1 MGIIVIIKEIRNMN
15 RRCMK
20 KSLSCGLL
28 ILSILSGW
36 GLQAQVLNEQVMKF
50 GTVLDR
56 IQKYYVDS
64 TNQELLVE
72 DAIKGLLKELD
83 PHSSYLTPKE
93 VEEMNE
99 PLQGN
104 FEGIGVSFNI
114 LNDTVY
120 IISPISGGPSEKV
133 GIMAGDRIIKVDGKN
148 IAGIS
153 ITNDQVFA
161 LLKGKKGTRVNIS
174 ILRKGEGLIDFD
186 VTRDKIPIYSVDAS
200 YNAGEGIGYI
210 KLNRFSMTTMD
221 EFQKAIKSLKEENVK
236 NLILDLTGNGG
247 GYLDVAISLADQFLE
262 SNKLV
267 LYTQG
272 VNSPKQEYFSTREG
286 SFEKGHLVILIDE
299 GSASA
304 SEIVTGA
311 IQDWDRG
318 IIVGRRSYGKGL
330 VQKQMPLPDRSMIR
344 LTVAKYYTPTGRLI
358 QKPYKM
364 DREDYDKDLLNRY
377 MNGEM
382 AHKDSIHF
390 PDSLKYYTL
399 KNTRLVYGGGGIMP
413 DYFVSIDTSYYSDYY
428 RQLIRKGLLNRF
440 VLQYVDSR
448 RNELHKKYPD
458 FASFKSGFTLTEDF
472 LTGFYNFASE
482 NGLPKN
488 DKDLALSGNQI
499 QLLLKSYIAR
509 DLWSNNEFFEIIN
522 DNDPK
527 FETAM
532 NILRN
537 WDKYEV
543 MLLNTR

>member
-1 MGIIVIIKEIRNMN
+1 MN
-15 RRCMK
+15 GRCMK
-20 KSLSCGLL
+20 KNISYSLL
-28 ILSILSGW
+28 ILSIFSGW
-36 GLQAQVLNEQVMKF
+36 GLHAQVLNEQVMKF

-64 TNQELLVE
+64 TNQEMLVE

-161 LLKGKKGTRVNIS
+161 LLKGKKGTQVNIN

-186 VTRDKIPIYSVDAS
+186 VVRDKIPIYSVDAS

-221 EFQKAIKSLKEENVK
+221 EFQKSIKSLKEENVE

-262 SNKLV
+262 NNKLV
-267 LYTQG
+267 LFTQG
-272 VNSPKQEYFSTREG
+272 VNSPKQEYYSTRDG

-330 VQKQMPLPDRSMIR
+330 VQKQMPLPDQSMIR

-364 DREDYDKDLLNRY
+364 NREDYDKDLLNRY

-440 VLQYVDSR
+440 VLQYVDMR
-448 RNELHKKYPD
+448 RSELHKKYAD
-458 FASFKSGFTLTEDF
+458 FAGFKSGFILTEDF
-472 LTGFYNFASE
+472 LTSFYNFATE
-482 NGLPKN
+482 NGLQKN

-499 QLLLKSYIAR
+499 QLLLKAYIAR
-509 DLWSNNEFFEIIN
+509 DLWSNNEFFEVIN
-522 DNDPK
+522 DSDPK

-537 WDKYEV
+537 WDKYEA
-543 MLLNTR
+543 MLLNSK

>member
-1 MGIIVIIKEIRNMN
+1 
-15 RRCMK
+15 MK
-20 KSLSCGLL
+20 KSIRPGFL
-28 ILSILSGW
+28 ILCLLSGW
-36 GLQAQVLNEQVMKF
+36 ALHAQVLNEQVLKF

-64 TNQELLVE
+64 TNQEMLVE

-120 IISPISGGPSEKV
+120 IISPISGGPSEKS
-133 GIMAGDRIIKVDGKN
+133 GILSGDRIIKVNGKN

-153 ITNDQVFA
+153 ITNDQVFS
-161 LLKGKKGTRVNIS
+161 LLKGKKGTKVNLS
-174 ILRKGEGLIDFD
+174 ILRKGEGIVEFE
-186 VTRDKIPIYSVDAS
+186 VVRDKIPIYSVDAS
-200 YNAGEGIGYI
+200 YDAGDGIGYI
-210 KLNRFSMTTMD
+210 KLNRFSMTTME
-221 EFQKAIKSLKEENVK
+221 EFQKALKNLKERNIK

-262 SNKLV
+262 NNKLV

-272 VNSPKQEYFSTREG
+272 VNSPKQEYYSTREG

-364 DREDYDKDLLNRY
+364 NRDEYDKDLLNRY

-390 PDSLKYYTL
+390 PDSLKFYTL

-428 RQLIRKGLLNRF
+428 RQVIRKGLLNRF
-440 VLQYVDSR
+440 VLQYVDIR
-448 RNELHKKYPD
+448 RSELHETYPD
-458 FASFKSGFTLTEDF
+458 FASFKKSFELNDDF
-472 LTGFYNFASE
+472 VTRFYSYAAE
-482 NGLPKN
+482 NGVPKN
-488 DKDLALSGNQI
+488 DKEIALSGNQI
-499 QLLLKSYIAR
+499 QLLLKSYVAR

-522 DNDPK
+522 DSDPK

-543 MLLNTR
+543 MLLNTSNSSGN

>member
-1 MGIIVIIKEIRNMN
+1 
-15 RRCMK
+15 
-20 KSLSCGLL
+20 
-28 ILSILSGW
+28 
-36 GLQAQVLNEQVMKF
+36 
-50 GTVLDR
+50 VLDR

-64 TNQELLVE
+64 INQDLLVE

-133 GIMAGDRIIKVDGKN
+133 GILSGDRVIKVDGKN

-153 ITNDQVFA
+153 ITNDQVFG
-161 LLKGKKGTRVNIS
+161 LLKGKKGTKVNLS
-174 ILRKGEGLIDFD
+174 ILRKGEGLVEFN
-186 VTRDKIPIYSVDAS
+186 VVRDKIPIYSIDAS

-210 KLNRFSMTTMD
+210 KLNRLSMTTME
-221 EFQKAIKSLKEENVK
+221 EFQKALKSLKEQDVK
-236 NLILDLTGNGG
+236 SLILDLTGNGG

-272 VNSPKQEYFSTREG
+272 INSPKQEYYSTRDG

-311 IQDWDRG
+311 VQDWDRG
-318 IIVGRRSYGKGL
+318 IVVGRRSYGKGL
-330 VQKQMPLPDRSMIR
+330 VQKQMPLPDQSMIR

-358 QKPYKM
+358 QKPYKINR
-364 DREDYDKDLLNRY
+364 DDYDKDLINRFI
-377 MNGEM
+377 NGEM
-382 AHKDSIHF
+382 AHKDSIHL
-390 PDSLKYYTL
+390 PDSLKFYTL

-413 DYFVSIDTSYYSDYY
+413 DFFVSIDTSYYSDYY
-428 RQLIRKGLLNRF
+428 RQVIRKGLLNRY
-440 VLQYVDSR
+440 VLEYVDSR
-448 RNELHKKYPD
+448 RKEIHKLYPD
-458 FASFKSGFTLTEDF
+458 FAGFKNGFILSDEFLSGFYE
-472 LTGFYNFASE
+472 FAAR
-482 NGLPKN
+482 NGVPKN
-488 DKDLALSGNQI
+488 DKDIALSGDQI
-499 QLLLKSYIAR
+499 QLLLRSYIAR
-509 DLWSNNEFFEIIN
+509 DLWTNNEFFEIAN
-522 DNDPK
+522 ENDPK
-527 FETAM
+527 VETAM

-543 MLLNTR
+543 MLLNTK

>member
-1 MGIIVIIKEIRNMN
+1 MN

-56 IQKYYVDS
+56 IQRYYVDS
-64 TNQELLVE
+64 INQEMLVE

-200 YNAGEGIGYI
+200 YNAGDGIGYI

-221 EFQKAIKSLKEENVK
+221 EFQKAIKTLKEENVK

-262 SNKLV
+262 TNKLV

-272 VNSPKQEYFSTREG
+272 VNSPKQEYYSTRDG

-364 DREDYDKDLLNRY
+364 DRDDYDKDLLNRY

-428 RQLIRKGLLNRF
+428 RQLIRKGLLNRY
-440 VLQYVDSR
+440 VLQYVDAR
-448 RNELHKKYPD
+448 RNELHRKYTD
-458 FASFKSGFTLTEDF
+458 FAAFKTGFVLTDDF
-472 LTGFYNFASE
+472 MTAFYNFASE

-509 DLWSNNEFFEIIN
+509 DLWSNNEFFEILN

-543 MLLNTR
+543 MLLNTK

>member
-1 MGIIVIIKEIRNMN
+1 MN

-20 KSLSCGLL
+20 KRIGCSLL
-28 ILSILSGW
+28 ILSIFSGW
-36 GLQAQVLNEQVMKF
+36 GLHAQILNEQVMKF

-56 IQKYYVDS
+56 IEKYYVDS
-64 TNQELLVE
+64 INQELLVE

-153 ITNDQVFA
+153 INNDQVFA
-161 LLKGKKGTRVNIS
+161 LLKGKKGTRVNLS

-186 VTRDKIPIYSVDAS
+186 VVRDKIPIYSVDAS
-200 YNAGEGIGYI
+200 YNAGDGIGYI
-210 KLNRFSMTTMD
+210 KLNRFSMTTME
-221 EFQKAIKSLKEENVK
+221 EFQKAVKSLKEENVK

-272 VNSPKQEYFSTREG
+272 INSPKQEYYSTREG

-311 IQDWDRG
+311 VQDWDRG

-364 DREDYDKDLLNRY
+364 NRDDYDKDLLNRY

-390 PDSLKYYTL
+390 PDSLKYFTL

-440 VLQYVDSR
+440 VLQYVDTR
-448 RNELHKKYPD
+448 RSELHKKYPD
-458 FASFKSGFTLTEDF
+458 FASFKSSFTLTDEF
-472 LTGFYNFASE
+472 MTSFYNFASE
-482 NGLPKN
+482 NGLQKN
-488 DKDLALSGNQI
+488 DMDLALSGNQI

-509 DLWSNNEFFEIIN
+509 DLWSNNEFFEIVN
-522 DNDPK
+522 GSDPK

-537 WDKYEV
+537 WDKFEV
-543 MLLNTR
+543 MLLNTK